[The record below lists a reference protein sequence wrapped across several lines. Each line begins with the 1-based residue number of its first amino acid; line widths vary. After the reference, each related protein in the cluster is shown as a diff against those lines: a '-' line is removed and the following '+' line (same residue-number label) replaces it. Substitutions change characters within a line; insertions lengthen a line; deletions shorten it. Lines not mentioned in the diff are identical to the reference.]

1 MKKILLMLAL
11 MLPCLGAWA
20 EIQPSTNTD
29 VPEKLYK
36 IKSKKNIYMAAHANP
51 TQVNYGRFAFY
62 AVDGKENTYK
72 IYSYDA
78 DLWLSYTMAAT
89 YSNGMNFVSFEQTQ
103 ENANEW
109 CITEATNGY
118 YQVAPYN
125 TTSVAGRYWNF
136 FGGIANTY
144 YAYDDHRNTLG
155 LYNKNADDDEG
166 SAWTLEAVAAD
177 DYTAPETLNYE
188 LTDGDDNV
196 YSGTYTGVAG
206 RTRFFTPQNACPI
219 TNVTWE
225 GNTYKANITFPF
237 PVSNAETTNKLM
249 INGYE
254 NKTANFKVYAKES
267 TTIKVDKDLNP
278 TTANIDNYLWAI
290 YPTLNEG
297 VFTYTIKN
305 IETDNYIYTTA
316 TSGSHDANVL
326 SFNETPTPF
335 TLVNDSWGYSFKVAD
350 KKLYLSINSSGT
362 ESEQPVGLHGN
373 THAGSSLGFIPYV
386 INYTLTDAANNI
398 FTGEAEGWAALEIA
412 PTFTGAEGYTLSNQV
427 WDANAKTLNATIAF
441 PFLVSSETTTNLI
454 TIGQGTWGSAEGGAY
469 AKLWTVVDGNVK
481 VINGTPTLGTAQ
493 WMVYPTLKGTKF
505 GFKIKSASTS
515 KFVTAN
521 LASGNDAQATNTPVT
536 LTTEGTEFSYI
547 RTTCGSD
554 KGFAYT
560 NNEDV
565 TMYLTRN
572 GENDNDALLGVYQAK
587 SGHKGNGVRFPEFN
601 QYKVVIGATG
611 YTTIYSPFPVLTEE
625 SGNPV
630 EVYTIA
636 SQEVVNNK
644 VQLTEMPYIEQMELK
659 LSYIPGESAAILK
672 GEPGAYLFLQAPDF
686 PDMNEDW
693 AENMLEGS
701 SVSTYVAGEAY
712 VLGVIDE
719 EVGLYKAELNMNA
732 EGVKVGKE
740 TGTHFLNNAGKAYL
754 PASFTTSTQGVLRFN
769 FGGTTAIESVLNNSA
784 DANAPIYDLS
794 GRRVMN
800 TVKGGIYI
808 QNGKKF
814 IVK

>member
-20 EIQPSTNTD
+20 EIQTSTNTD

-36 IKSKKNIYMAAHANP
+36 IKNKRSLYMAAHSNP
-51 TQVNYGRFAFY
+51 TQENYGRFAFY
-62 AVDGKENTYK
+62 AVDGKDNTYK

-78 DLWLSYTMAAT
+78 NLWLSYTKKAG
-89 YSNGMNFVSFEQTQ
+89 YGDGMNFVSFAQTQ

-125 TTSVAGRYWNF
+125 TTGVAGRYWNF
-136 FGGIANTY
+136 YGGIANAY

-155 LYNKNADDDEG
+155 LYNKNADQDEG

-196 YSGTYTGVAG
+196 YTGTYTGVAG

-225 GNTYKANITFPF
+225 DNTYKANITFPF

-249 INGYE
+249 INGY
-254 NKTANFKVYAKES
+254 NSTSQDFKWYVKED
-267 TTIKVDKDLNP
+267 TYIKVNENSVP
-278 TTANIDNYLWAI
+278 TTETINNYLWAI
-290 YPTLNEG
+290 YPTFNEG
-297 VFTYTIKN
+297 KFTFTIKN
-305 IETDNYIYTTA
+305 IATEKFITSTTLTAGHGDNTLGLADTGVAFELVNNRGYAFKVT
-316 TSGSHDANVL
+316 
-326 SFNETPTPF
+326 NET
-335 TLVNDSWGYSFKVAD
+335 
-350 KKLYLSINSSGT
+350 LYLSINSSTDGKG
-362 ESEQPVGLHGN
+362 EQPVGLHGN
-373 THAGSSLGFIPYV
+373 LHDGTSVGFIPYV

-412 PTFTGAEGYTLSNQV
+412 PTFTGAEGYTLSNHV
-427 WDANAKTLNATIAF
+427 WDANANTLNATIDF

-454 TIGQGTWGSAEGGAY
+454 TIGQGTWSGAGQSE
-469 AKLWTVVDGNVK
+469 KKIWTVVGGINGNVK
-481 VINGTPTLGTAQ
+481 VIDGTPTLGTAQ

-505 GFKIKSASTS
+505 GFKIKSASTG

-547 RTTCGSD
+547 GTTCGTD

-587 SGHKGNGVRFPEFN
+587 SSHQGNGVRFPEFN

-611 YTTIYSPFPVLTEE
+611 YTTIYSPFPVYYDT
-625 SGNPV
+625 PV
-630 EVYTIA
+630 EIYTIA
-636 SQEVVNNK
+636 EQEVVNNK
-644 VQLTEMPYIEQMELK
+644 VQLTEMSY
-659 LSYIPGESAAILK
+659 YIPEGGAAILK
-672 GEPGAYLFLQAPDF
+672 GEPGEYVFVKTDNDPE
-686 PDMNEDW
+686 MNEDW
-693 AENMLEGS
+693 ALNALKGS
-701 SVSTYVAGEAY
+701 SVSTYVAGDAY

-719 EVGLYKAELNMNA
+719 EVGLYKAELNKNA
-732 EGVKVGKE
+732 NGENGE
-740 TGTHFLNNAGKAYL
+740 SHFLNNAGKAYL
-754 PASFTTSTQGVLRFN
+754 PASFTTSTLGVLRFN

>member
-62 AVDGKENTYK
+62 AVDGKDNTYK

-78 DLWLSYTMAAT
+78 NLWLSYTMAAS
-89 YSNGMNFVSFEQTQ
+89 YNNGMNFVSFEQTQ

-125 TTSVAGRYWNF
+125 TTSVAGKYWNF

-155 LYNKNADDDEG
+155 LYNKNAGDDDG
-166 SAWTLEAVAAD
+166 SAWTFEAVAAD
-177 DYTAPETLNYE
+177 DYTAPTTLNYE
-188 LTDGDDNV
+188 LTDGNGNV
-196 YSGTYTGVAG
+196 YTGTYTGVAG

-225 GNTYKANITFPF
+225 DNTYKANITFPF

-249 INGYE
+249 INGYNSTSQDFKWYVKE
-254 NKTANFKVYAKES
+254 NTY
-267 TTIKVDKDLNP
+267 IKVNENSAP
-278 TTANIDNYLWAI
+278 TNETINNYLWAI
-290 YPTLNEG
+290 YPTFNEG
-297 VFTYTIKN
+297 KFTFTIKN
-305 IETDNYIYTTA
+305 IATEKFITSTTLTA
-316 TSGSHDANVL
+316 AHGNNTLGLADTGVA
-326 SFNETPTPF
+326 FE
-335 TLVNDSWGYSFKVAD
+335 LVNDRGYAFKVTN
-350 KKLYLSINSSGT
+350 KTLYLSINTSKDGT
-362 ESEQPVGLHGN
+362 GEQPVGLHGN
-373 THAGSSLGFIPYV
+373 VHDGTSVGFIPYV

-412 PTFTGAEGYTLSNQV
+412 PTFTGAEGYTLSNHV
-427 WDANAKTLNATIAF
+427 WDANANTLNATIDF

-454 TIGQGTWGSAEGGAY
+454 TIGQGTWSGVGQSE
-469 AKLWTVVDGNVK
+469 KKIWTVVGGINGNVK

-505 GFKIKSASTS
+505 GFKIKSASTG

-521 LASGNDAQATNTPVT
+521 PESDNDAQATNTPVT
-536 LTTEGTEFSYI
+536 LTPEGTEFSYI
-547 RTTCGSD
+547 STTCGSD

-587 SGHKGNGVRFPEFN
+587 SSHQGNGVRFPVFN

-611 YTTIYSPFPVLTEE
+611 YTTIYSPFPVWYAT
-625 SGNPV
+625 PV
-630 EVYTIA
+630 EIYTIA
-636 SQEVVNNK
+636 EQEVVNNK
-644 VQLTEMPYIEQMELK
+644 VQLTQMSL
-659 LSYIPGESAAILK
+659 YIPEGGAAILK
-672 GEPGAYLFLQAPDF
+672 GEPGEYVFVNTDNDPE
-686 PDMNEDW
+686 MNADW
-693 AENMLEGS
+693 AQNKLDGS
-701 SVSTYVAGEAY
+701 SVSTYVAGDAY

-719 EVGLYKAELNMNA
+719 EVGLYKAELNKNA
-732 EGVKVGKE
+732 NGENGE
-740 TGTHFLNNAGKAYL
+740 SHFLNNAGKAYL
-754 PASFTTSTQGVLRFN
+754 PASFTTSTLGVLRFN